1 MQFCH
6 LTFTFT
12 YCSIVFSHFN
22 KALSQRKIMQ
32 HNTIYHKWVPQWLK
46 LPLLVLALFP
56 HLMLLSILHSNSAFT
71 SSFMDVD
78 SDDIQYL
85 MILMYGTFVVTLL
98 VIQRFMVYFSVKY
111 YVLLMS
117 SISVIILY
125 LLSVTN
131 DYHIILVIRFLE
143 GIFGVL
149 EGAIFLP
156 LIIAELKT
164 RHAKIIAYLFM
175 YTIMLTGGT
184 ITTSLLKSSIED
196 YDFQHMILMMVYF
209 HVFVLIIAI
218 AIFNRNRFFPKKPL
232 YQLDI
237 TSWFLLWVSLQA
249 GGYAIIYGKRLMWFE
264 SDTIIM
270 CLFIFLISGGLFM
283 LKQRNSKRPIF
294 HFEVFS
300 SKNVIVGMLL
310 FFIFYLIRSGL
321 NNVYAIMATVWKWPW
336 DYIVNIQYWNVAGTL
351 LGIFLSGI
359 CLTRGIS
366 SRIVF
371 FTGFLLLALDC
382 AWFTYTFYPD
392 TTLST
397 ICPPL
402 FLQGTAQGLL
412 FTPLVF
418 FLISGMPEEYVSN
431 ATALGT
437 TTRFWTTAIGYAL
450 MQNLMLFL
458 TLKHSDNLSYNL
470 TDTNPVFYSQWNQ
483 VFGTNISKLPVNESL
498 SVTAGVFKAKIN
510 AQAMLLSNMEIFTGL
525 FWLALITAFI
535 VLLYHPVRIAV
546 RNIM

>member
-1 MQFCH
+1 
-6 LTFTFT
+6 
-12 YCSIVFSHFN
+12 
-22 KALSQRKIMQ
+22 MQ
-32 HNTIYHKWVPQWLK
+32 HNTIYHRWVPQWLK
-46 LPLLVLALFP
+46 IPLLVLALFP

-98 VIQRFMVYFSVKY
+98 VIQRFMAYFSVKY

-131 DYHIILVIRFLE
+131 NYYAILVIRFLE

-175 YTIMLTGGT
+175 YSIMLTGGT

-209 HVFVLIIAI
+209 HVFILVIGI
-218 AIFNRNRFFPKKPL
+218 AIFNRNRFFQKKPL

-237 TSWFLLWVSLQA
+237 TSWFLLWTCLQS

-264 SDTIIM
+264 SDIIIVSF
-270 CLFIFLISGGLFM
+270 FIFLISGGLFM
-283 LKQRNSKRPIF
+283 LKQRNSKRPLF

-321 NNVYAIMATVWKWPW
+321 NNVYAIMAT
-336 DYIVNIQYWNVAGTL
+336 
-351 LGIFLSGI
+351 
-359 CLTRGIS
+359 
-366 SRIVF
+366 
-371 FTGFLLLALDC
+371 
-382 AWFTYTFYPD
+382 
-392 TTLST
+392 
-397 ICPPL
+397 
-402 FLQGTAQGLL
+402 
-412 FTPLVF
+412 
-418 FLISGMPEEYVSN
+418 
-431 ATALGT
+431 
-437 TTRFWTTAIGYAL
+437 
-450 MQNLMLFL
+450 
-458 TLKHSDNLSYNL
+458 
-470 TDTNPVFYSQWNQ
+470 
-483 VFGTNISKLPVNESL
+483 
-498 SVTAGVFKAKIN
+498 
-510 AQAMLLSNMEIFTGL
+510 
-525 FWLALITAFI
+525 
-535 VLLYHPVRIAV
+535 
-546 RNIM
+546 

>member
-1 MQFCH
+1 
-6 LTFTFT
+6 
-12 YCSIVFSHFN
+12 
-22 KALSQRKIMQ
+22 MQ
-32 HNTIYHKWVPQWLK
+32 HNTVYHKWVPQWLK

-98 VIQRFMVYFSVKY
+98 VIQRFMAYFSVKY
-111 YVLLMS
+111 YILLMS

-125 LLSVTN
+125 VLSVTN
-131 DYHIILVIRFLE
+131 NYQVILVIRFLE
-143 GIFGVL
+143 GIFGL
-149 EGAIFLP
+149 MEGAIFLP

-164 RHAKIIAYLFM
+164 KHAKVIAYLFM

-184 ITTSLLKSSIED
+184 VTTSLLKSSIEN

-209 HVFVLIIAI
+209 HIFVLIIGI
-218 AIFNRNRFFPKKPL
+218 ALFNTNRFFPKMPL

-237 TSWFLLWVSLQA
+237 TSWFLLWASLQS

-270 CLFIFLISGGLFM
+270 CLFIFLLSGGLFM

-300 SKNVIVGMLL
+300 SKNVVAGMIL

-321 NNVYAIMATVWKWPW
+321 NNVYSIMAIVWKWPW

-351 LGIFLSGI
+351 LGVVLSGI
-359 CLTRGIS
+359 CLMKGVS
-366 SRIVF
+366 SRMVF
-371 FTGFLLLALDC
+371 FTGFLLLAVDC

-402 FLQGTAQGLL
+402 FLQGIAQGLL

-418 FLISGMPEEYVSN
+418 FLISGMPEQYFAN

-458 TLKHSDNLSYNL
+458 TLKHSDTLSFNL
-470 TDTNPVFYSQWNQ
+470 TDTNPIFYSQWNQ
-483 VFGTNISKLPVNESL
+483 IFGSNLSKLPVNESL
-498 SVTAGVFKAKIN
+498 SITASAFKVKIT
-510 AQAMLLSNMEIFTGL
+510 AQSILLSNMEIFTGL
-525 FWLALITAFI
+525 FWLALITAFTL
-535 VLLYHPVRIAV
+535 LLYHPVKIAV

>member
-1 MQFCH
+1 
-6 LTFTFT
+6 
-12 YCSIVFSHFN
+12 
-22 KALSQRKIMQ
+22 MQ
-32 HNTIYHKWVPQWLK
+32 HNTIYHRWVPQWLK
-46 LPLLVLALFP
+46 IPLLVLALFP

-98 VIQRFMVYFSVKY
+98 VIQRFMAYFSVKY

-131 DYHIILVIRFLE
+131 NYYAILVIRFLE

-175 YTIMLTGGT
+175 YSIMLTGGT

-209 HVFVLIIAI
+209 HVFILVIGI

-237 TSWFLLWVSLQA
+237 TSWFLLWTCLQS

-264 SDTIIM
+264 SDIIIVSF
-270 CLFIFLISGGLFM
+270 FIFLISGGLFM
-283 LKQRNSKRPIF
+283 LKQRNSKRPLF

-336 DYIVNIQYWNVAGTL
+336 DYIVDIQYWNVAGTL
-351 LGIFLSGI
+351 IGVFLSGI
-359 CLTRGIS
+359 CLTKGVS

-371 FTGFLLLALDC
+371 FTGFILLAVDC

-402 FLQGTAQGLL
+402 FLQGIAQGLL

-418 FLISGMPEEYVSN
+418 FLISGTPEDYVAN

-437 TTRFWTTAIGYAL
+437 TTRFWTTSIGYAL

-458 TLKHSDNLSYNL
+458 TLKHSDALSSEF
-470 TDTNPVFYSQWNQ
+470 TDTNPIFSSQWNQ
-483 VFGTNISKLPVNESL
+483 LFGSNITQLPVNESL
-498 SVTAGVFKAKIN
+498 SLTAGAFKAKIN

-525 FWLALITAFI
+525 FWLALITAFV

>member
-1 MQFCH
+1 
-6 LTFTFT
+6 
-12 YCSIVFSHFN
+12 
-22 KALSQRKIMQ
+22 MQ
-32 HNTIYHKWVPQWLK
+32 HNTVYHQWVPQWLK

-56 HLMLLSILHSNSAFT
+56 HLMLLSLLHSNSAFT

-85 MILMYGTFVVTLL
+85 MILMYGTFVVTML
-98 VIQRFMVYFSVKY
+98 VLQRFMAYFSVKY

-125 LLSVTN
+125 ILSVTN
-131 DYHIILVIRFLE
+131 NYQVILVIRFLE
-143 GIFGVL
+143 GIFGLL

-164 RHAKIIAYLFM
+164 RHAKVIAYLFM

-184 ITTSLLKSSIED
+184 VTTSLLKSSIEN

-209 HVFVLIIAI
+209 HVFVLIIGVAL
-218 AIFNRNRFFPKKPL
+218 FNTNRFFPKMPL

-237 TSWFLLWVSLQA
+237 TSWFILWACLQS
-249 GGYAIIYGKRLMWFE
+249 GGYAIIYGKRLMWFQ
-264 SDTIIM
+264 SDTIVM
-270 CLFIFLISGGLFM
+270 CFFIFLLSGGLFM

-300 SKNVIVGMLL
+300 SRNVVAGMVL

-321 NNVYAIMATVWKWPW
+321 NNVYSIMATVWKWPW

-351 LGIFLSGI
+351 MGIILSGI
-359 CLTRGIS
+359 CLMRGIS

-371 FTGFLLLALDC
+371 FMGFLLLAVDC
-382 AWFTYTFYPD
+382 AWFSYTFYPD

-418 FLISGMPEEYVSN
+418 FLISGMPDKYVAN

-458 TLKHSDNLSYNL
+458 TLKHSDTLSFNL

-483 VFGTNISKLPVNESL
+483 IFGAQLSRLPVNESL
-498 SVTAGVFKAKIN
+498 SLTAGAFKAKIT
-510 AQAMLLSNMEIFTGL
+510 AQSILLSNMEIFTGL
-525 FWLALITAFI
+525 FWLALITAFAL
-535 VLLYHPVRIAV
+535 LLYHPVKIAV

>member
-1 MQFCH
+1 
-6 LTFTFT
+6 
-12 YCSIVFSHFN
+12 
-22 KALSQRKIMQ
+22 MQ
-32 HNTIYHKWVPQWLK
+32 HNTVYHKWVPQWLK
-46 LPLLVLALFP
+46 LPLLILALFP
-56 HLMLLSILHSNSAFT
+56 HLMLLSLLHSNSAFT

-98 VIQRFMVYFSVKY
+98 VLQRFMAYFSVKY
-111 YVLLMS
+111 YVLLMA

-125 LLSVTN
+125 ILSVTN
-131 DYHIILVIRFLE
+131 DYHVILVIRFLE
-143 GIFGVL
+143 GIFGLL

-164 RHAKIIAYLFM
+164 KHAKVLAYLFM

-196 YDFQHMILMMVYF
+196 YDFQHMVLMMVYF
-209 HVFVLIIAI
+209 HVFVLIIGI
-218 AIFNRNRFFPKKPL
+218 ALFNRNRFFPKKPL

-237 TSWFLLWVSLQA
+237 TSWFLLWVCLQA

-270 CLFIFLISGGLFM
+270 CLFIFLLSGGLFM
-283 LKQRNSKRPIF
+283 LKQRNSKRPLF

-300 SKNVIVGMLL
+300 SKNVIAGMIL

-321 NNVYAIMATVWKWPW
+321 NNVYSIMATVWKWPW

-351 LGIFLSGI
+351 LGILLSGI
-359 CLTRGIS
+359 CLVRGVS

-371 FTGFLLLALDC
+371 FTGFLLLAIDC

-402 FLQGTAQGLL
+402 FLQGVAQGFL

-418 FLISGMPEEYVSN
+418 FLISGTPEEYVSN

-458 TLKHSDNLSYNL
+458 TLKHSDALSANL
-470 TDTNPVFYSQWNQ
+470 TDTNPVFYNQWSQI
-483 VFGTNISKLPVNESL
+483 FGANISKLSVNDSL
-498 SVTAGVFKAKIN
+498 SMTTGAFKAKIT
-510 AQAMLLSNMEIFTGL
+510 AQSILLSNMEIFTGL
-525 FWLALITAFI
+525 FWLALLTAI
-535 VLLYHPVRIAV
+535 GLLLYHPVKIAV